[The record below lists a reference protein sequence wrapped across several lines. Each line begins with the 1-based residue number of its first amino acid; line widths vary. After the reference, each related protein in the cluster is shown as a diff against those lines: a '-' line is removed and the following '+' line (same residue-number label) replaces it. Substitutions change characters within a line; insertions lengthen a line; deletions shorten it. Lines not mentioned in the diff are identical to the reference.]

1 MEGEFSAVSEK
12 AKVEKKRLA
21 DLNVQIEKLEQAI
34 APYDELF
41 EKLNTIRTHYKIV
54 RDYENLKK
62 DSFVWLEKK
71 EAASAKFIQTKNGFE
86 SMQNAWLNN
95 QAAHLAQTLK
105 EGEPCPVCG
114 SDHHPSKNVSHDNRA
129 VSRDELDLKR
139 SYLADV
145 ESEFRSAEA
154 KCENILAQIKAKE
167 QEMNENQINE
177 GLDVLFKKGQETA
190 EKVEQLKKL
199 RDELVS
205 LKKLLKSTDEE
216 TTKWMTRK
224 SEIEQALFGQKTIYA
239 QESALL
245 QRELSTIPEGLRDLA
260 RLQAEINE
268 MKTETKNG

>member
-1 MEGEFSAVSEK
+1 
-12 AKVEKKRLA
+12 
-21 DLNVQIEKLEQAI
+21 
-34 APYDELF
+34 
-41 EKLNTIRTHYKIV
+41 
-54 RDYENLKK
+54 
-62 DSFVWLEKK
+62 
-71 EAASAKFIQTKNGFE
+71 
-86 SMQNAWLNN
+86 MQ
-95 QAAHLAQTLK
+95 
-105 EGEPCPVCG
+105 
-114 SDHHPSKNVSHDNRA
+114 
-129 VSRDELDLKR
+129 
-139 SYLADV
+139 
-145 ESEFRSAEA
+145 FRSAEA

-177 GLDVLFKKGQETA
+177 GLDVLFKRGQETA

-205 LKKLLKSTDEE
+205 LKKLLKGTDEE

-268 MKTETKNG
+268 MEIRKRKMDEAWQSARKNLEEAREKLSTSINSEHHLKKSLDECIEKRDQAGDRYKKALRTSEFSTEEEYRQAKMTEEDRLLLKEYVLQFKQRLHTTKEAIA